1 MKLKHRSI
9 RFKFF
14 AAISII
20 ALVFIGILVLLN
32 VFFYQDYY
40 MMTRRSELRDAYGS
54 ICTSYASDSSD
65 VAALLDSYES
75 RSAIRLAVVTDNG
88 DVITSSAMQEGDV
101 GFDFGHM
108 EQKFRSFA
116 VLASVVQNRD
126 WVDLGKN
133 EYRFMTISLRDNDQ
147 YLCLIGVL
155 NAEHGEYLIAY
166 MPYAYIEQNSSL
178 NLVFLLIAG
187 GCALLIC
194 LGCGYV
200 ISRQFTRPLIQMAGL
215 ADRMSELDFSMQYT
229 GKEDGD
235 EIDQL
240 GQSLNRLSAYL
251 EQAIGELKESNDQ
264 LAQEIEEKERIDNM
278 RQEFIVNVSHE
289 LKTPIALIQGYA
301 EGLTAGVADD
311 PEDRKFYCDTI
322 ADEADHM
329 NKLVMQLLSLSRLE
343 LGAEQTFDEDIDL
356 YALCAE
362 AVRKTAVLCENR
374 GLTVEYDNTHI
385 TVRTDGDLLDQVLM
399 NYLSNAIRYTP
410 EGKHIEIS
418 AARTGNSVRLSVFNE
433 GEGLPEEELPVYA
446 DPDMMQRALH
456 NLLGNAMH
464 HIGKDGIFILRA
476 QRCTEGVRIEV
487 EDHGPGIAADDL
499 PYIFDRYY
507 RSRSDAGKQGTG
519 LGLSITKAIF
529 QQHGFRFGVQSA
541 IGMGT
546 TFWFVMNDLPAN
558 EKKTVEDRGGEN
570 PGEKMIE

>member
-1 MKLKHRSI
+1 MKLKLKRSSI
-9 RFKFF
+9 RVKFF

-40 MMTRRSELRDAYGS
+40 MLTRRSELRDAYVSVCSNYDGDS
-54 ICTSYASDSSD
+54 ADIAS
-65 VAALLDSYES
+65 LLDSYES
-75 RSAIRLAVVTDNG
+75 RSAIRLAVVTENG
-88 DVITSSAMQEGDV
+88 DVITSSFLRDGDWASE
-101 GFDFGHM
+101 FDFGRK
-108 EQKFRSFA
+108 EQQFRSLA
-116 VLASVVQNRD
+116 VLASVIQNHD
-126 WVDLGKN
+126 WSGLKNN
-133 EYRFMTISLRDNDQ
+133 EYQFLTVSLRDNEQ
-147 YLCLIGVL
+147 YLCLAGSL
-155 NAEHGEYLIAY
+155 DAATGDYLVAY

-215 ADRMSELDFSMQYT
+215 ADRMSELDFSTQYT
-229 GKEDGD
+229 GTGKQDGD

-264 LAQEIEEKERIDNM
+264 LAQEIKEKERIDNM

-343 LGAEQTFDEDIDL
+343 LGAEQTYDEDIDL
-356 YALCAE
+356 HALCEE

-374 GLTVEYDNTHI
+374 GLTVRYEDTHI
-385 TVRTDGDLLDQVLM
+385 TVRTDGDLLAQVLM

-410 EGKHIEIS
+410 EGKRIEIS
-418 AARTGNSVRLSVFNE
+418 AARVNGGVRLSVFNE
-433 GEGLPEEELPVYA
+433 GDGLPKEELGKIWEKFYRT
-446 DPDMMQRALH
+446 DRA
-456 NLLGNAMH
+456 
-464 HIGKDGIFILRA
+464 RT
-476 QRCTEGVRIEV
+476 RE
-487 EDHGPGIAADDL
+487 
-499 PYIFDRYY
+499 
-507 RSRSDAGKQGTG
+507 AGGTG
-519 LGLSITKAIF
+519 IGLSLVRAIADTL
-529 QQHGFRFGVQSA
+529 HGACGAENVDGG
-541 IGMGT
+541 IC
-546 TFWFVMNDLPAN
+546 FWFELPDFPPADSG
-558 EKKTVEDRGGEN
+558 EKKN
-570 PGEKMIE
+570 